1 MAFFDRV
8 EKNLDKDKHSAGM
21 KMRKMRLMKNI
32 SVKEMGKACGVNDTA
47 IRNYELGI
55 RQPSDEKLSGIADCL
70 GINVSALYD
79 RKIKTYEDAIHILFE
94 LEEDY
99 GISPFEVK
107 ETPFYGI
114 ISQDEILAECFK
126 KWYEKRK
133 ELENHEINNN
143 EYDCWKSSFPCDDK
157 EFPYSGMEVKRSILN
172 EQEMRIEIKRL
183 LRELG
188 WIIFDKLELIENNV
202 EKGNINTALHMI
214 DELRK
219 TVRHLL
225 ESEAE
230 KFT

>member
-1 MAFFDRV
+1 M
-8 EKNLDKDKHSAGM
+8 
-21 KMRKMRLMKNI
+21 
-32 SVKEMGKACGVNDTA
+32 
-47 IRNYELGI
+47 
-55 RQPSDEKLSGIADCL
+55 
-70 GINVSALYD
+70 
-79 RKIKTYEDAIHILFE
+79 
-94 LEEDY
+94 
-99 GISPFEVK
+99 
-107 ETPFYGI
+107 
-114 ISQDEILAECFK
+114 
-126 KWYEKRK
+126 
-133 ELENHEINNN
+133 ENHEISNN